1 MVRVLSQKF
10 HGMEIIRQLASHYR
24 SGKANLGKDFFA
36 PCLKYCTQYRRAVG
50 YFSSGALIAWSEAIP
65 HIATEDVVIKLIISP
80 ELSEQD
86 KTTIKKAIDESERN
100 KLRQII
106 ADRIIEDALKLSK
119 QPDSIVI
126 RQQLLAWMIANDK
139 LMLRFAFPQHI
150 EQAEIFHK
158 KIGIFDFPWGD
169 KVAFTGSANESLSGH
184 SRNYESIDVY
194 RSWIAADEERVEI
207 KVEEFQEAWEEKAIG
222 LKILSLSSE
231 TIKFIRSYAPS
242 KKPSI
247 APEITEIIAPT
258 KPAKPNYHWRHQ
270 EEAVEKFLQ
279 IGHGVLE
286 MATGT
291 GKTRTTLKIL
301 SRLDDDKKI
310 DGIIVTT
317 DGKDL
322 LDQWSKEV
330 EKWSIEGSRPFRV
343 LKHYDTHHQLESF
356 ANHPQGSLIVISR
369 QKLSSLLSRIEK
381 KERNRIFIVHD
392 EVHGLGSPANVQQLT
407 GEHESFGYRLGLSAT
422 PEREY
427 DTEGT
432 DFIFQEIGDVF
443 FKFTLK
449 EAIERGILCEFNY
462 IALPYELTD
471 SDKYRLKQVYQKKAA
486 RKKEGRPMSDR
497 EVWTD
502 LSKVYK
508 TAEQKPEVFA
518 EFLQTNAQIL
528 KSTILFVETTE
539 FGEQIL
545 EIIHNYTYRYR
556 TYYSGEDQQS
566 LRDFAKGDVD
576 CLITCHRLSQGI
588 DIQNLQNVILFSSAR
603 AKLETIQRIGR
614 CLRTNPKRPDKK
626 ATIVDFIMQ
635 SNESDRISADEER
648 YQWLSELSNIRRKE

>member
-1 MVRVLSQKF
+1 MTQEFHQK
-10 HGMEIIRQLASHYR
+10 ELIRKINSHYR
-24 SGKANLGKDFFA
+24 S
-36 PCLKYCTQYRRAVG
+36 
-50 YFSSGALIAWSEAIP
+50 
-65 HIATEDVVIKLIISP
+65 
-80 ELSEQD
+80 
-86 KTTIKKAIDESERN
+86 
-100 KLRQII
+100 
-106 ADRIIEDALKLSK
+106 
-119 QPDSIVI
+119 
-126 RQQLLAWMIANDK
+126 
-139 LMLRFAFPQHI
+139 
-150 EQAEIFHK
+150 
-158 KIGIFDFPWGD
+158 
-169 KVAFTGSANESLSGH
+169 
-184 SRNYESIDVY
+184 
-194 RSWIAADEERVEI
+194 
-207 KVEEFQEAWEEKAIG
+207 EKAIT
-222 LKILSLSSE
+222 E
-231 TIKFIRSYAPS
+231 TISPN
-242 KKPSI
+242 
-247 APEITEIIAPT
+247 E
-258 KPAKPNYHWRHQ
+258 PAEPNYRWRHQ
-270 EEAVEKFLQ
+270 EEAVAKFLE

-291 GKTRTTLKIL
+291 GKTRTALKIL
-301 SRLDDDKKI
+301 SRLDDDKGI

-330 EKWSIEGSRPFRV
+330 EEWVIEGLRPFRV

-369 QKLSSLLSRIEK
+369 QKLASLFSRLEK

-392 EVHGLGSPANVQQLT
+392 EVHGLGSPANVRQLT

-432 DFIFQEIGDVF
+432 NFVFQEIGDVF
-443 FKFTLK
+443 FEFTLN

-462 IALPYELTD
+462 TALPYELTD
-471 SDKYRLKQVYQKKAA
+471 FDKYRLKQVYQKKAI
-486 RKKEGRPMSDR
+486 RRREGKPMTDR

-518 EFLQTNAQIL
+518 DFLQTNPQFL

-556 TYYSGEDQQS
+556 TYYSGEDKQS
-566 LRDFAKGDVD
+566 LKDFAKGKID

-614 CLRTNPKRPDKK
+614 LFENRSKTSR
-626 ATIVDFIMQ
+626 
-635 SNESDRISADEER
+635 
-648 YQWLSELSNIRRKE
+648 